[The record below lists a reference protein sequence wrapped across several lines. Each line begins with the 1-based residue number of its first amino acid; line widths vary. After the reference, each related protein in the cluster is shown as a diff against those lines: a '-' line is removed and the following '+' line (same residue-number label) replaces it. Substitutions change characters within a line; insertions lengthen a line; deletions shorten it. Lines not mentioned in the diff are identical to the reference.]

1 MSCRKYLN
9 LINFKRIEM
18 PKIEIACFNPESAII
33 AFENGADRIELC
45 AGLNEGGTTPDFETT
60 KELREKI
67 NIPIFVMIRPRG
79 GNFTY
84 SEEEFEQMKNELLQ
98 LKTLNVD
105 GFVFGILD
113 EKDEVNSEQNTILVE
128 LAKPFP
134 CTFHRAFDRARSL
147 EESLEKVINCGFKTI
162 LTSGQ
167 KPNVSEG
174 KENLKKLVELSDG
187 RIEILIGGG
196 LRSTNIQEIRE
207 YTKAGYFHSSAITDG
222 GEFANPDE
230 VIALKNK

>member
-1 MSCRKYLN
+1 MS
-9 LINFKRIEM
+9 
-18 PKIEIACFNPESAII
+18 KIEIACFNPQSAII

-45 AGLNEGGTTPDFETT
+45 DGLSEGGTTPGFETT

-67 NIPIFVMIRPRG
+67 NIPMYVMVRPRG
-79 GNFTY
+79 GDFTY
-84 SEEEFEQMKNELLQ
+84 SEAEFDQMKNELTQ
-98 LKTLNVD
+98 LKSLDVD

-113 EKDEVNSEQNTILVE
+113 ENDEVNVEKNKILVE
-128 LAKPFP
+128 LAQPLP
-134 CTFHRAFDRARSL
+134 CTFHRAFDRAKGL
-147 EESLEKVINCGFKTI
+147 EDSLEKVIDCGFKTI

-174 KENLKKLVELSDG
+174 KENLKTLVELSNG

-196 LRSTNIQEIRE
+196 LRSTNIQDIRE
-207 YTKAGYFHSSAITDG
+207 FTKAGYFHSSAITDG
-222 GEFANPDE
+222 GQFANADE